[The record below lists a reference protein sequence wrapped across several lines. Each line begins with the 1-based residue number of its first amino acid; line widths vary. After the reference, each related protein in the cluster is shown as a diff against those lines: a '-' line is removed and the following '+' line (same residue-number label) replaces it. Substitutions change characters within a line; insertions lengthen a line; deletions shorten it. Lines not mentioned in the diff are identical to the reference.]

1 MRYRTYQRG
10 SGVRGSI
17 LGWLFVI
24 VLAVVIVLGVGTYL
38 SSSVIGPY
46 VGASVNEDARDQAA
60 AAPPDATATQEDAA
74 LPADGG
80 WDAQDQQLMDDLYTL
95 LAKVNDVDARVSK
108 RLEREAEAQT
118 KRPKRGRQTRIPSF
132 DEVFES

>member
-1 MRYRTYQRG
+1 MED
-10 SGVRGSI
+10 
-17 LGWLFVI
+17 FVYA
-24 VLAVVIVLGVGTYL
+24 LHNKPRPRDHKPGNHFLWYPL
-38 SSSVIGPY
+38 DY
-46 VGASVNEDARDQAA
+46 VYPIFIRWYKSDF
-60 AAPPDATATQEDAA
+60 TA